1 MTHWTNDIL
10 VAARGIY
17 QAAGFRLASTERH
30 SDFGPP
36 MVGEEWDR
44 DL

>member
-1 MTHWTNDIL
+1 

-17 QAAGFRLASTERH
+17 QAAGFRIVATEPH

-36 MVGEEWDR
+36 MVGEEWER
-44 DL
+44 EL